1 MVVSLSE
8 RHHAAPTT
16 HSPADHSVG
25 AGTGLARRDSVRIP
39 MLGLRRKSSG
49 MSAGGDIL
57 IGPLLSVQARKADIR
72 DAVKKELPVC
82 TTFEAIAQSESSGN
96 FF

>member
-1 MVVSLSE
+1 MLLPPPT
-8 RHHAAPTT
+8 AP
-16 HSPADHSVG
+16 PI
-25 AGTGLARRDSVRIP
+25 ARS
-39 MLGLRRKSSG
+39 GLRRFFSRRVVTNAPMLNSHGKSSG
-49 MSAGGDIL
+49 MSPGADIL

-82 TTFEAIAQSESSGN
+82 TTFEAIAQSESSGH